1 MAFVKLFTDA
11 GGTVWYSLQELA
23 TSETDKRQPLMKANA
38 TRTRNV
44 SPPSTD
50 VPRTAAVLICNY
62 GDDAAIVARQWAT
75 MAVQAGDVARAH
87 DWEEIVNDVE
97 RRVCGDM
104 SRDHGASD

>member
-1 MAFVKLFTDA
+1 
-11 GGTVWYSLQELA
+11 
-23 TSETDKRQPLMKANA
+23 MKANA
-38 TRTRNV
+38 KRN
-44 SPPSTD
+44 SEPCPPAID
-50 VPRTAAVLICNY
+50 VARTAAVLICTY
-62 GDDAAIVARQWAT
+62 GPDAAIVARKWAT

>member
-1 MAFVKLFTDA
+1 MN
-11 GGTVWYSLQELA
+11 
-23 TSETDKRQPLMKANA
+23 ANA

-44 SPPSTD
+44 SPPSID
-50 VPRTAAVLICNY
+50 VPRTAAVLICTY

-97 RRVCGDM
+97 RRVCGNKAGDPVGQ
-104 SRDHGASD
+104 HGR